1 MKELAESTQVNTLE
15 NYYLAYQKF
24 VSICIGV
31 LSIFGTNSNIDD
43 NKNTDLK
50 EFLGEKFP
58 EIDDIDKL
66 KSNIE
71 LVEIKNYIKSGSA
84 NKIPRFNLKL
94 YAFAYNSLIDFPKSK
109 FNYETITTNNFFGNV
124 HRYHHHKR
132 LLTCILYFLPPKMEF
147 FLRKL
152 NFLAK

>member
-1 MKELAESTQVNTLE
+1 MQWFFISFEHNFLRNTYSDEKLAESTQINTLE

-24 VSICIGV
+24 LSICIGI

-43 NKNTDLK
+43 NTNTDLK
-50 EFLGEKFP
+50 EFLEEKFP
-58 EIDDIDKL
+58 EIDNIDKF

-71 LVEIKNYIKSGSA
+71 LVEIKNYIKSAGA

-109 FNYETITTNNFFGNV
+109 FNYETITTNNFLEMFID
-124 HRYHHHKR
+124 
-132 LLTCILYFLPPKMEF
+132 ILK
-147 FLRKL
+147 LR
-152 NFLAK
+152 FIFTIHT